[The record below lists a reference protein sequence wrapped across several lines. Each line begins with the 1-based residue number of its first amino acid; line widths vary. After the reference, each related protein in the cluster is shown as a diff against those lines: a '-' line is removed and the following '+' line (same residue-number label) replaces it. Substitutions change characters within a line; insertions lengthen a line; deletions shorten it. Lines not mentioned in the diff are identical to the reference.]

1 MLKRF
6 KKSENSESKIAIAQA
21 QATSANQRK
30 KVSTVPEKP
39 VKTSRSP
46 GPGLAKEV
54 TWTTNKRQEESSW
67 LEPCEEKNGEQ
78 DFLLGELQ
86 DLLDHEKSGKVKG
99 EELRRILG
107 SIGDRWH
114 NEPLKF
120 VWAIIFRLSPKEL
133 LAMKSFEDEDG
144 MIEYERFLKK
154 IMKLWQNFIFPF

>member
-21 QATSANQRK
+21 QATSANKRE
-30 KVSTVPEKP
+30 KVSTLSEKP

-54 TWTTNKRQEESSW
+54 TRTTNKRQEE
-67 LEPCEEKNGEQ
+67 KNREQ
-78 DFLLGELQ
+78 DFFLCELQ

-107 SIGDRWH
+107 SIGDR
-114 NEPLKF
+114 
-120 VWAIIFRLSPKEL
+120 
-133 LAMKSFEDEDG
+133 
-144 MIEYERFLKK
+144 
-154 IMKLWQNFIFPF
+154 

>member
-6 KKSENSESKIAIAQA
+6 KKSGNSDSKIATAQS

-54 TWTTNKRQEESSW
+54 TRTTNKRQEER
-67 LEPCEEKNGEQ
+67 NTEQ

-99 EELRRILG
+99 EVLRRILG
-107 SIGDRWH
+107 SIGDR
-114 NEPLKF
+114 
-120 VWAIIFRLSPKEL
+120 
-133 LAMKSFEDEDG
+133 
-144 MIEYERFLKK
+144 
-154 IMKLWQNFIFPF
+154 

>member
-6 KKSENSESKIAIAQA
+6 KKSGNSDSKIAIAQS

-54 TWTTNKRQEESSW
+54 TWTTNKRQEE
-67 LEPCEEKNGEQ
+67 KNREQ
-78 DFLLGELQ
+78 NFLLGELQ

-107 SIGDRWH
+107 SIGDR
-114 NEPLKF
+114 
-120 VWAIIFRLSPKEL
+120 
-133 LAMKSFEDEDG
+133 
-144 MIEYERFLKK
+144 
-154 IMKLWQNFIFPF
+154 